1 MLDVTLFNPFING
14 LSDGAKFVD
23 DGEERS
29 GHSRVNLANDHKVS
43 KETDESVI
51 WGEADWA
58 KTARPR

>member
-51 WGEADWA
+51 RGEAD
-58 KTARPR
+58 